1 MKRPYALALP
11 LLAAVCLAAGAP
23 RPATARDAKLAKAK
37 YLDPKVPVD
46 KRVADLLGRMT
57 PEEKIAQL
65 TAYWFPK
72 SGVMTDDQLR
82 PALGNDKL
90 KALLANGLGEISRPS
105 ENEDRKKNLNARQ
118 EWLLGHVRAGSEQAS
133 NAAVGMNDTATGYET
148 EDTAA
153 AGSYDQFGGGSTA
166 GAAPI
171 GMMGVPLS
179 VTAAPAG
186 MPAFDPIPDVSGT
199 DGETLARQLE
209 TGAGPG
215 PATTAAASWFG
226 LRFVNYNVTS
236 VNL

>member
-1 MKRPYALALP
+1 MVALNVDTDGFRRTGELVD
-11 LLAAVCLAAGAP
+11 LAGA
-23 RPATARDAKLAKAK
+23 
-37 YLDPKVPVD
+37 
-46 KRVADLLGRMT
+46 LLGTDFDDPT
-57 PEEKIAQL
+57 P
-65 TAYWFPK
+65 
-72 SGVMTDDQLR
+72 V
-82 PALGNDKL
+82 PACASDP
-90 KALLANGLGEISRPS
+90 AS
-105 ENEDRKKNLNARQ
+105 EAIMRNLNARQ

-133 NAAVGMNDTATGYET
+133 NAAIGMNDTATGYET

-153 AGSYDQFGGGSTA
+153 AGNYDQFGGGSTA

-215 PATTAAASWFG
+215 PATTAAARSRRVG
-226 LRFVNYNVTS
+226 GQSPGRQCQPGERVHRAVGHR
-236 VNL
+236 